1 MVTRDKIPYYFVIV
15 FPAQGAMQGDNLQ
28 TSGRPSSSIALWDG
42 DCLLW
47 LLLYVLRWTSQELF
61 IWDMVCK

>member
-1 MVTRDKIPYYFVIV
+1 
-15 FPAQGAMQGDNLQ
+15 MQGDNLQ

-61 IWDMVCK
+61 IWDMVCKFIL